1 MEQVFFSI
9 AGILIISTVLWFGFS
24 LYRVRRSP
32 EAVMEHW
39 QKLTPADLQ
48 RLSQLCE
55 MFFKDE
61 LQLSLNRKNLHSNIP
76 ALLNLFPDGVTRLKG
91 YLICGSA
98 VKDPAGKTIGFRKN
112 RLYCKGEY
120 FYGFSSI
127 LLSSFIGETLC
138 ADCNAQWVPG
148 PRGFEIRF
156 PEKGSLSDATYPIA
170 EELAKLRNI
179 SSQDEKEQFEEYLLE
194 LCANVSRCQAQHN

>member
-1 MEQVFFSI
+1 MEQLFFSI

-61 LQLSLNRKNLHSNIP
+61 LQLSLNRKNP
-76 ALLNLFPDGVTRLKG
+76 AAVFAA
-91 YLICGSA
+91 CGFA
-98 VKDPAGKTIGFRKN
+98 CGM
-112 RLYCKGEY
+112 
-120 FYGFSSI
+120 
-127 LLSSFIGETLC
+127 
-138 ADCNAQWVPG
+138 AQTV
-148 PRGFEIRF
+148 
-156 PEKGSLSDATYPIA
+156 LD
-170 EELAKLRNI
+170 
-179 SSQDEKEQFEEYLLE
+179 
-194 LCANVSRCQAQHN
+194 